1 MPTLFRLLVILGTI
15 AGVIYGSI
23 FALANFVQPRV
34 AEMSQRVPP
43 ETVWY
48 RPVSHAPHA
57 VCVVLF
63 WN

>member
-43 ETVWY
+43 E
-48 RPVSHAPHA
+48 R
-57 VCVVLF
+57 L
-63 WN
+63 NR